1 MRTSRIVL
9 AALFAL
15 VGVVWIG
22 QGIGAIGG
30 SAMSGSP
37 FWAVV
42 GAVLIAVAV
51 VILVLEQRRRAGG

>member
-1 MRTSRIVL
+1 MRPSRLVL

-30 SAMSGSP
+30 SMMTGSP

-42 GAVLIAVAV
+42 GVVLIVIAVAIV
-51 VILVLEQRRRAGG
+51 VLERRRTRA

>member
-1 MRTSRIVL
+1 MRTSRLVL

-30 SAMSGSP
+30 SAMTGSP
-37 FWAVV
+37 FWGFV
-42 GAVLIAVAV
+42 GLGLLVAASAILI
-51 VILVLEQRRRAGG
+51 LERRRRTRR

>member
-51 VILVLEQRRRAGG
+51 VILVLERRRRAGG